1 MNKLENFETPK
12 AQVNLVVEEINEF
25 GNAEVRDML
34 AGEGVVKQGDIIT
47 PEDFDAVRNRAT
59 YLAGNAS
66 TPVSSKS
73 LILGAYVDRMEHIG
87 KIGDEQLK
95 EMSDEAIQAVSYVR
109 NGYRLTDAEINMLRK
124 SDVPFSEWIKVRI
137 LVKEGVKDGYVAVDK
152 SENVVAVGE
161 TSEEA
166 LRHAQEA

>member
-1 MNKLENFETPK
+1 MNRLETFEAPK
-12 AQVNLVVEEINEF
+12 AKVNMAVEEINEL
-25 GNAEVRDML
+25 GNAELRDML
-34 AGEGVVKQGDIIT
+34 TGEGVVKQGEIIT

-59 YLAGNAS
+59 YLAGNADI
-66 TPVSSKS
+66 PVSSKS

-95 EMSDEAIQAVSYVR
+95 AMSDEAIQSVYYVR
-109 NGYRLTDAEINMLRK
+109 NGYRLTDQEINMLRS
-124 SDVPFSEWIKVRI
+124 SDVPFSEWISKRVS
-137 LVKEGVKDGYVAVDK
+137 VKEGVKDGYVAIDK

>member
-1 MNKLENFETPK
+1 MDKLENFEAPK
-12 AQVNLVVEEINEF
+12 AQVSPAVEEINEL
-25 GNAEVRDML
+25 GNAELRDML

-66 TPVSSKS
+66 IPVSSKS
-73 LILGAYVDRMEHIG
+73 LILGAYVDRMEHMG

-95 EMSDEAIQAVSYVR
+95 EMPDEAIQAVSYVR
-109 NGYRLTDAEINMLRK
+109 NSYRLSDAEINMLRN
-124 SDVPFSEWIKVRI
+124 SDVPFSEWIKERI
-137 LVKEGVKDGYVAVDK
+137 LVKDGVKDGYVAVDK

-166 LRHAQEA
+166 LRHAREA

>member
-1 MNKLENFETPK
+1 MNRLENFEAPK
-12 AQVNLVVEEINEF
+12 AQVNLVAEEINEL
-25 GNAEVRDML
+25 GNVELRDML
-34 AGEGVVKQGDIIT
+34 TSEGVVKQGEIIT

-59 YLAGNAS
+59 YLAANADI
-66 TPVSSKS
+66 PVSSKS

-109 NGYRLTDAEINMLRK
+109 NKYRLSDEEIKLLRD
-124 SDVPFSEWIKVRI
+124 STVPFGEWVSKRI
-137 LVKEGVKDGYVAVDK
+137 LVKEEMEDRFVAVDK
-152 SENVVAVGE
+152 SENVVAIGE

-166 LRHAQEA
+166 LRHAQDA